1 MAKKAAVERNKKRQK
16 LSEQYRWKRQAL
28 NDIIKDKSKPMDERM
43 AAVQKLAK
51 LPKNSARIRIRNR
64 CLITGRPR
72 GYYRRF
78 GMSRIAL
85 RELGSQGLIP
95 GVVKSSW

>member
-28 NDIIKDKSKPMDERM
+28 NDVIKDKSKPMDERM